1 MEAVPESK
9 VDRVRTPDALVD
21 DVPVEF
27 KSLKPGAAPG
37 SIKNALNTAKGQA
50 PSAIIDACGSGLT
63 EDGAR
68 EGLNR
73 FLRHNPGRMDSIRIL
88 GDGYDITWP

>member
-27 KSLKPGAAPG
+27 KSLKPGAVPG

-50 PSAIIDACGSGLT
+50 PSAIIDARGSGLT